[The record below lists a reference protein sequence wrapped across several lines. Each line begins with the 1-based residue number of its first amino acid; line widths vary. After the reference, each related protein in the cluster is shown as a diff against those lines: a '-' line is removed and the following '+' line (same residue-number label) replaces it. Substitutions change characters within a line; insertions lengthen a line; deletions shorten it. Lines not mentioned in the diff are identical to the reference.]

1 MTYRR
6 DDRYLH
12 PNRDDRPNPMFDPT
26 LLAEGYEKLA
36 KEGQFVPPLNAA
48 KPPPEPCSC
57 ASCRRERHE
66 ADVKAAEAELEA
78 AEAKAGGPIEAWLDD
93 VAKSEADQR
102 AEEILAA
109 GQRQPPA
116 WDPLGAAPFAW
127 DLPEPKTPAPKKSR
141 RQRVAD
147 WPSNG
152 GLSLTYFTCALIWYA
167 LLVMQIVTNGPGLL
181 MALDAIAGSCWMG
194 AAVMTRKT
202 ERLRRERK
210 AEIAK
215 RQAERAADDLR
226 PGWMV

>member
-12 PNRDDRPNPMFDPT
+12 PNRDDRPSPTFDPT

-36 KEGQFVPPLNAA
+36 KEGQFVPPLDAA

-66 ADVKAAEAELEA
+66 ADAKAAEAELEA

-109 GQRQPPA
+109 GQRTPPA

-127 DLPEPKTPAPKKSR
+127 DLPEPKAPTPKKSR
-141 RQRVAD
+141 RQRAKE

-152 GLSLTYFTCALIWYA
+152 GLSLTFYACALIWYA
-167 LLVMQIVTNGPGLL
+167 LLVFQLVTSGPPWL
-181 MALDAIAGSCWMG
+181 MALDSVGGSLYL
-194 AAVMTRKT
+194 AAALLQRKS

-210 AEIAK
+210 ARTDRNRDAI
-215 RQAERAADDLR
+215 
-226 PGWMV
+226 